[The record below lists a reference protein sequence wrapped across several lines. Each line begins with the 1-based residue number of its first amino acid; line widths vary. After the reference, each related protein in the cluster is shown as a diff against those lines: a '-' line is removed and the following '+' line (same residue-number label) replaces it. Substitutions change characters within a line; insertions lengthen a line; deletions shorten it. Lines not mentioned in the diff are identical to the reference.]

1 MGAGS
6 PANAAPRPPAYHPA
20 NMTTFLFKTEP
31 GDYSWDDMLRDKR
44 TAWTGV
50 SNPAS
55 QMHMRTARQ
64 GDEVLFYHTGSDKR
78 IVGLAK
84 VVKGAYPDPERP
96 GMTAA
101 GHTKFVLVDIAPVA
115 DATTGDATLAAIKAD
130 ERFAEFAL
138 VKQSRLSAMA
148 VPPKLDRALRKLA
161 GLPNG

>member
-1 MGAGS
+1 
-6 PANAAPRPPAYHPA
+6 
-20 NMTTFLFKTEP
+20 MTTFLFKTEP

-50 SNPAS
+50 SNPAA

-64 GDEVLFYHTGSDKR
+64 GDQVLFYHTGNDKR

-101 GHTKFVLVDIAPVA
+101 GHTKFVLVDISPVA
-115 DATTGDATLAAIKAD
+115 DATTDDATLAAIKAD
-130 ERFAEFAL
+130 ERFADFAL